1 VRCSGCLTFKEKD
14 VNKKALLHIGIGLG
28 LLVALI
34 WWVEPEEILKLLPQL
49 NPLLFLITVAVAL
62 LDRFIMAYKWNLL
75 VQAKSIGLSLA
86 RTFKI
91 YLISGFFGLFL
102 PTGVG
107 SDIFRIY
114 YTTAD
119 KGGGTRIAASVFL
132 EKTLGVVAAGAAAM
146 IGVIIMGLF
155 YPAHFFSAASSIAVA
170 VFFIISAIGAWMV
183 LQRRGLALLVLVLK
197 RWQRKNRKL
206 SRIVLRCHSA
216 FVAYRRDKPL
226 LCLFLGLSILEQM
239 VYAVM
244 NYWGAQALELRMEL
258 LYFLGIIPTCRI
270 LTKLPISINALGVRE
285 GLYVFF
291 FSLVGMTMAEALALA
306 LVVRGAHW
314 LAVLPGGILYVVD
327 GWKTTQVAKNAQ
339 GVVRGRV

>member
-1 VRCSGCLTFKEKD
+1 MVKEKT
-14 VNKKALLHIGIGLG
+14 VSKKALIHTGIGLA
-28 LLVALI
+28 LLVLI
-34 WWVEPEEILKLLPQL
+34 FWWVKPGEVIRLLPQVD
-49 NPLLFLITVAVAL
+49 PLLFMVTVLIL
-62 LDRFIMAYKWNLL
+62 LADRFLMAYKWNLL
-75 VQAKSIGLSLA
+75 VRAKAIGMSLA
-86 RTFKI
+86 KTFKI

-119 KGGGTRIAASVFL
+119 KGRGTRIAASVFL

-146 IGVIIMGLF
+146 IGVIIMDLF
-155 YPAHFFSAASSIAVA
+155 SPVHFFSEASSIAVA
-170 VFFIISAIGAWMV
+170 VFFIISAVGAWMV
-183 LQRRGLALLVLVLK
+183 LQRRGLVLLVLVLK
-197 RWQRKNRKL
+197 RWQRKNGKL

-216 FVAYRRDKPL
+216 FVAYRRDKLL

-306 LVVRGAHW
+306 LVVRGAHL

-327 GWKTTQVAKNAQ
+327 GWKTTRVTKNTQ
-339 GVVRGRV
+339 GAVRSRI